1 MRLVV
6 ATGNPGKFKEI
17 AALLDGLGILLMP
30 LGRAEAASIPSES
43 GDTFQENARIKAVA
57 AATLCDALALADD
70 SGLEVDAL
78 GGQPGVFSARFG
90 GPGMTDAE
98 RCRLLLDKLIGIP
111 SEGRTARFR
120 CVVALAEPSGRV
132 RYAEGACEGRIT
144 SALRGTNGFGYDPV
158 FEIPALGRTLAEVDP
173 ELKNRLSHRAQAVKR
188 VREILE
194 AMQGAEERRAR

>member
-17 AALLDGLGILLMP
+17 AALLDGLDLLLVP
-30 LGRAEAASIPSES
+30 LGRDEASEMPPES

-57 AATLCDALALADD
+57 AAALCEAVALADD

-90 GPGMTDAE
+90 GPEISDAE
-98 RCRLLLDKLIGIP
+98 RCRLLLDKLIGVP

-120 CVVALAEPSGRV
+120 CVVAVAEPSGRV
-132 RYAEGACEGRIT
+132 RYAEGACEGRIAF
-144 SALRGTNGFGYDPV
+144 ALRGSCGFGYDPV

-173 ELKNRLSHRAQAVKR
+173 ELKNRLSHRAQAVGLAR
-188 VREILE
+188 GILE
-194 AMQGAEERRAR
+194 AIRSAEGRPAR